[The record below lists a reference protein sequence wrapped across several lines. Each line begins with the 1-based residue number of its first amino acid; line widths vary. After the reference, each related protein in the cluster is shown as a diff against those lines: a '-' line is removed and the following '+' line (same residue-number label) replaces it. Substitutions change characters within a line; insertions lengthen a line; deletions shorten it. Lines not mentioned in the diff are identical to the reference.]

1 MQYLEPEILMDPE
14 NKMRRAAGR
23 PPIGE
28 GHKLGLRIRPD
39 LDEAID
45 RWMAEQDDP
54 KITKPEAIR
63 RLLWKALDE
72 S

>member
-1 MQYLEPEILMDPE
+1 MAPE
-14 NKMRRAAGR
+14 NKSARGPGR

-45 RWMAEQDDP
+45 HWMAEQDDP
-54 KITKPEAIR
+54 KLTKPEAIR
-63 RLLWKALDE
+63 RLLWKALRA
-72 S
+72 